1 MSFHKYMTLV
11 AAVFSPLELVI
22 TCIFGKEKYM
32 YTVKKGAKIKRLLI

>member
-22 TCIFGKEKYM
+22 TCMFA
-32 YTVKKGAKIKRLLI
+32 KKNTCILLKKALK